1 MSYFPLMSYFTFN
14 TKCYENNMLQQLMNF
29 QFAIELSPNF
39 KYLQIIYEKI
49 ILKFVIHSIAFARA
63 DINFPVVREITR
75 IKKVIKTYNFR
86 IKSGMCKM
94 SIISDL
100 VYNIKK
106 STCSFLWFRFSNS
119 FVFFKQKQCR

>member
-1 MSYFPLMSYFTFN
+1 MSYFTFN

-63 DINFPVVREITR
+63 DTNFPVAREITR
-75 IKKVIKTYNFR
+75 IKKSSKR
-86 IKSGMCKM
+86 I
-94 SIISDL
+94 IL
-100 VYNIKK
+100 E
-106 STCSFLWFRFSNS
+106 
-119 FVFFKQKQCR
+119 